1 MRLALLVRVWLQAK
15 RRHLAAQQRSVAN
28 QQSVNVGAAGTQC
41 ELSARIKE
49 EGKRGRVCGFSQP
62 TEYQQPSQKQTP
74 CETHQGEADE
84 EINLLVANGVEDI
97 ESVWIGEVVVL
108 ARHVGAGDCDAVAG
122 EVQCCWRRCEKLV
135 PGPRW
140 ERRFR

>member
-49 EGKRGRVCGFSQP
+49 EGKRGREEEKQRGRDERVQRD
-62 TEYQQPSQKQTP
+62 QKRQR
-74 CETHQGEADE
+74 EQKAREASKKLELQRISEQRIQEEDKESDE
-84 EINLLVANGVEDI
+84 ENAYDL
-97 ESVWIGEVVVL
+97 
-108 ARHVGAGDCDAVAG
+108 
-122 EVQCCWRRCEKLV
+122 
-135 PGPRW
+135 
-140 ERRFR
+140 F